1 MTDIRE
7 VTYTD
12 ENGDPQNAYDYLLK
26 DGNLAVPGGRYG
38 SDTRDCADIAILLFV
53 AFVHANGEDNIELL
67 DDMMSQVVNSGDEVC
82 WTILDNQAAFEG
94 MTVTFTTGEV
104 VPLNVY
110 DYFDL
115 EEIDYARE
123 LYATAYGGES
133 ATF

>member
-26 DGNLAVPGGRYG
+26 DGNLAVPSGRYG
-38 SDTRDCADIAILLFV
+38 RDTLDCADIAILLFV
-53 AFVHANGEDNIELL
+53 VMVDAGSEDSVDGL
-67 DDMMSQVVNSGDEVC
+67 DGCMSMVVNSSDEVC
-82 WTILDNQAAFEG
+82 WTILDNRHALEG
-94 MTVTFTTGEV
+94 LTEGGEKMIKLD
-104 VPLNVY
+104 PY
-110 DYFDL
+110 AYFDL

-123 LYATAYGGES
+123 LYAAAYCGES

>member
-1 MTDIRE
+1 MDIRE

-12 ENGDPQNAYDYLLK
+12 DNGDPQNAYDYLMK

-53 AFVHANGEDNIELL
+53 IQCDGGCEDSVDGL
-67 DDMMSQVVNSGDEVC
+67 DGCMSMVVNSSDEVC
-82 WTILDNQAAFEG
+82 WTILDNRHALEG
-94 MTVTFTTGEV
+94 LTIKLFNDVI
-104 VPLNVY
+104 VPLNPY
-110 DYFDL
+110 DYFDV

-123 LYATAYGGES
+123 LYAAAYGGES